1 MLSRFWLSLFFLLII
16 AAAGYGAYS
25 LNSFNHF
32 DKIEDR
38 FAGSCSPVTGIA
50 GPEDIQIDETARRA
64 FVSSLDRRALQ
75 SGEEVRGAVFSVN
88 VDDPLDRSGWRDRTG
103 GIPAD
108 FEPLGLHFYEGEG
121 VRRLF
126 VVNGANN
133 GVELFDVTPEGEL
146 THLETFTERRLN
158 SPNDVVAVGPRSFY
172 VSNDLEPGR
181 DSVLGKLHFLGRASS
196 GSVYFFNGIAW
207 RLAAEGLRYANGVN
221 VSPDGSRF
229 YVAETSGGAVRIYD
243 RNQETGTLTLASSVL
258 IDAAPENINV
268 DADGALWIAAMP
280 KPLTLPAHSRD
291 GSNRA
296 PSQIWTYV
304 DSPGAT
310 VEAAEVYT
318 NEGEAISAATSAA
331 HLDGKLL
338 IGALMD
344 ERYLLCDLGA

>member
-16 AAAGYGAYS
+16 AAAGYGAYQ
-25 LNSFNHF
+25 LYSFNHF

-50 GPEDIQIDETARRA
+50 GPEDIQIDTATRRA
-64 FVSSLDRRALQ
+64 FVSSLDRRALR
-75 SGEEVRGAVFSVN
+75 SGEAVRGAVFSVN

-103 GIPAD
+103 GIPAE
-108 FEPLGLHFYEGEG
+108 FEPHGLHFYEGEG

-126 VVNGANN
+126 VVNGANSA
-133 GVELFDVTPEGEL
+133 VELFDVTPEGDL
-146 THLETFTERRLN
+146 THLETFTERRLT

-172 VSNDLEPGR
+172 VSNDVEPGR
-181 DSVLGKLHFLGRASS
+181 NSMLGKLHFLGRAAS
-196 GSVYFFNGIAW
+196 GSVYYFNGVAW

-229 YVAETSGGAVRIYD
+229 YVAETSGGVVSIYQRD
-243 RNQETGTLTLASSVL
+243 TETGALKDAGGIML
-258 IDAAPENINV
+258 DAAPDNINV
-268 DADGALWIAAMP
+268 DETGILWIAAMP
-280 KPLTLPAHSRD
+280 KPLTLPAHNRSEE
-291 GSNRA
+291 NRA
-296 PSQIWTYV
+296 PSQIWSYA

-310 VEAAEVYT
+310 TEPAAVYT
-318 NEGEAISAATSAA
+318 NAGEAISAATSAA

-338 IGALMD
+338 IGALLD